1 METSL
6 QQNRESYYLDEALW
20 NKIRNVLLL
29 VAVVGWA
36 ASAYGWAAD
45 GYNFYGSYLVNFMFW
60 LTIGWGAAF
69 FVAVQHITTA
79 AWSVTVRRIM
89 ENVMITLPVM
99 AFLFIPVAVGIP
111 TLYEWAQPGYFDI
124 EHNPNLQFKAL
135 FFSAPLYV
143 ARVVTYFF
151 VWSALAVVLYQNSVA
166 QDQGPSEEARRNLR
180 WWSAPGVL
188 VLTATVTMASVD
200 WIMSL
205 DPHWYSTIF
214 GIYVFSGGALAFIAL
229 VTLVALAL
237 RKAGYLRETI
247 TIEHYH
253 DLGKWMFAL
262 TVWWAYIAFSQYL
275 LIWYAD
281 LPEETVFFKHRME
294 GTWIYLSAL
303 LLVGHFIV
311 PFLALLS
318 RAAKRN
324 LAVLG
329 LTAFWILVI
338 HGMDLHWLILPSV
351 HPHNFHIQWLD
362 VTTFLATGGV
372 FGLAFWRRFRRRAM
386 VPAGDVRLPESLAH
400 HNI

>member
-1 METSL
+1 METSR
-6 QQNRESYYLDEALW
+6 QQNRETYYLDEGLW
-20 NKIRNVLLL
+20 TKVRNLLLL
-29 VAVVGWA
+29 VALVGWA
-36 ASAYGWAAD
+36 ASAYGWAED

-89 ENVMITLPVM
+89 ENIMITLPVM
-99 AFLFIPVAVGIP
+99 AFLFIPVAIGIP
-111 TLYEWAQPGYFDI
+111 TLYEWAQPGYFDV

-151 VWSALAVVLYQNSVA
+151 VWSALAIVLYQNSTA
-166 QDQGPSEEARRNLR
+166 QDDRPSEEARRNLR

-214 GIYVFSGGALAFIAL
+214 GVYVFSGGALAFVAL
-229 VTLVALAL
+229 VTLIALAL
-237 RKAGYLRETI
+237 RRAGYLRETI

-281 LPEETVFFKHRME
+281 LPEETVFFHRRFE

-311 PFLALLS
+311 PFLVLLS
-318 RAAKRN
+318 RGAKRN
-324 LAVLG
+324 LTVLG

-362 VTTFLATGGV
+362 VATFLATGGV
-372 FGLAFWRRFRRRAM
+372 FGLAFWQRFRRRAM